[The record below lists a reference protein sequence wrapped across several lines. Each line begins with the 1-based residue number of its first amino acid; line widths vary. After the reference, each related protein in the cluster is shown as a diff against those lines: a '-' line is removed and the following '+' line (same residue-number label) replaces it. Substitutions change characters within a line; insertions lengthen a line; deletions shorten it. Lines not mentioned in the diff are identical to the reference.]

1 MPAVALSPLA
11 GAGWQFLDNSGAV
24 LNGGLLYTYVAG
36 TTTPVTTY
44 QESTGTTPNAN
55 PIVLDAAG
63 RVSTQVWLPT
73 GASYKLLLRTSAG
86 VLLWTMDN
94 LRAVNDPASVP
105 WSVITSKPTTVAGYG
120 ISDALTTTAAA
131 STYAPIA
138 SPSLTGTASATD
150 ESANSYNIG
159 WRDCPQN
166 SKTVSY
172 QTVLSDRGK
181 QIYMNG
187 TSLTLTISSNS
198 TGTNPVAYP
207 IGTTMMIVNGNSSP
221 LSISIAA
228 APDTITLANSVT
240 TGTRTLAQNG
250 IATLTKVGATSWII
264 AGTGLT

>member
-138 SPSLTGTASATD
+138 SPTFTGTAKAKD
-150 ESANSYNIG
+150 ELTNTYDIG
-159 WRDCPQN
+159 WRDVPQN
-166 SKTVSY
+166 SQTVSY
-172 QTVLSDRGK
+172 QLVLADRGK
-181 QIYMNG
+181 QILMNG
-187 TSLTLTISSNS
+187 TSLTLTIPAN
-198 TGTNPVAYP
+198 GTVAFP
-207 IGTTMMIVNGNSSP
+207 IGTTIMVVNTNTTT
-221 LSISIAA
+221 LSIAITT
-228 APDTITLANSVT
+228 DTMTLANSVT
-240 TGTRTLAQNG
+240 TGTRTLARNG
-250 IATLTKVGATSWII
+250 VATITKIGTTSWLIS
-264 AGTGLT
+264 GSGLT